1 MKNGR
6 IYEDLSLIGG
16 RAHKTFNVFVILFI
30 ILLLCFWKIQILDH
44 EKYWKK
50 SEANRVRE
58 IVLPAQ
64 RGLITTRNSEII
76 ANNIAS
82 FKVSIIRENCKNI
95 DESCQ
100 KIAQLLNLEVSV
112 LKERINRYESLPA
125 FVPIVVKDNLS
136 RKEVSIVESRRLEFP
151 ELIIQAEPKRYYPYG
166 IFASHVIGYL
176 QEPSLKEIKMDIYR
190 EMRLGDLVG
199 KIGIEKEYEAK
210 LKGEEGRVIE
220 IVDSLGKKKDEIAR
234 LEPLKGQNIMLTLD
248 FDLQKKAEE
257 LLEGNEGSIVIL
269 DPRTGEILALASYPN
284 FDPNKFINRFT
295 PTEWIDLINNPE
307 FPLEN
312 RAIRGLYSPGSIFKL
327 VIALAA
333 LDLNIITDRR
343 LFFCS
348 GNIVIYGHPF
358 SCWFKPGHGN
368 IDLYNGIR
376 HSCNIYFYQLGK
388 RLGIEEISVYARMLG
403 YGMKTGIDL
412 SGEKDGL
419 VPDPDWK
426 ERVRNAPWYP
436 GETISVSIG
445 QGPLLTTPLQVACH
459 TAIIA
464 NRGRKITPHLLMSD
478 NSISSEREGQEWVP
492 DKMLIKIKKS
502 VFEKVI
508 KGMWKAVNEN
518 GTARAARIDG
528 YDVCGKTGS
537 TQTVSKET
545 SEKLEKEVKTHSWFT
560 GFAPKSDPKVVITV
574 LVEYGGLGGAISAP
588 IANKLFDLYRK
599 KHD

>member
-419 VPDPDWK
+419 VPDTAWK
-426 ERVRNAPWYP
+426 KRVRNAPWYP

-574 LVEYGGLGGAISAP
+574 LVEYGGLGGATAAP

-599 KHD
+599 KYD

>member
-1 MKNGR
+1 MKNGK

-16 RAHKTFNVFVILFI
+16 RAHKTFNVFVVLFI

-176 QEPSLKEIKMDIYR
+176 QEPSLEEIKMDIYR

-327 VIALAA
+327 VMALAA
-333 LDLNIITDRR
+333 LDLNIITDRT

-574 LVEYGGLGGAISAP
+574 LVEYGGLGGATAAP

-599 KHD
+599 KYD

>member
-333 LDLNIITDRR
+333 LDLNIITDRT

-574 LVEYGGLGGAISAP
+574 LVEYGGLGGATAAP

>member
-333 LDLNIITDRR
+333 LDLNIITDRT

-426 ERVRNAPWYP
+426 EKVRNAPWYP

-545 SEKLEKEVKTHSWFT
+545 SEKLEKEFKSHSWFT
-560 GFAPKSDPKVVITV
+560 GFAPRSDPKVVITV
-574 LVEYGGLGGAISAP
+574 LVEYGGLGGTTAAP
-588 IANKLFDLYRK
+588 MANKLFDLYRK
-599 KHD
+599 KYD

>member
-16 RAHKTFNVFVILFI
+16 RAHKTFNVFVVLFI

-190 EMRLGDLVG
+190 EMRIGDLVG

-269 DPRTGEILALASYPN
+269 DPRAGEILALASYPN

-295 PTEWIDLINNPE
+295 PTEWIELINNPE

-333 LDLNIITDRR
+333 LDLNIITDRT

-348 GNIVIYGHPF
+348 GNIVIYGHLF
-358 SCWFKPGHGN
+358 SCWFKLGHGN

-445 QGPLLTTPLQVACH
+445 QGPLLTTPLQVAYH

-574 LVEYGGLGGAISAP
+574 LVEYGGLGGATAAP

-599 KHD
+599 KYD

>member
-333 LDLNIITDRR
+333 LDLNIITDRT